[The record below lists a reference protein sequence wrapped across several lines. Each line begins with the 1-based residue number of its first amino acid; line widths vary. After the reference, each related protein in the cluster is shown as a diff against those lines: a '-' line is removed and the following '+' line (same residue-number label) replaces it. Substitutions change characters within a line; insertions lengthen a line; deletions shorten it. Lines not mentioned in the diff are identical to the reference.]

1 VSQLDH
7 MLEPGTSVRR
17 VELITET
24 GGRRQFL
31 TVDKARFVEETLAAN
46 TVEAR
51 RPCIE
56 VDRRQLVTNAGGPCQ
71 ASKSLPLFSEESIG
85 RSLGHRSRHP
95 ASLDDNLI
103 PVLGLVLKG

>member
-1 VSQLDH
+1 MSQLDH

-51 RPCIE
+51 
-56 VDRRQLVTNAGGPCQ
+56 
-71 ASKSLPLFSEESIG
+71 
-85 RSLGHRSRHP
+85 
-95 ASLDDNLI
+95 
-103 PVLGLVLKG
+103 